1 MTTRAVYLE
10 LAGDTSTDSF
20 ILALCRFKARS
31 GHPKGIQSDNGSNF
45 IGATR
50 EIKDALSKLD
60 QKKIINE
67 LNEHRIQQI
76 FNPPKSPWIGG
87 AMEALVKITKRC
99 LKSVVKDRLL
109 HEDALHT
116 LLLETESEQ

>member
-31 GHPKGIQSDNGSNF
+31 GHLKGIQSDNGSNF
-45 IGATR
+45 TVAKT
-50 EIKDALSKLD
+50 EIKDALSELD

-67 LNEHRIQQI
+67 LNEHRIQWM
-76 FNPPKSPWIGG
+76 FNPAKSPWMGG
-87 AMEALVKITKRC
+87 AMEALVKIAKGC
-99 LKSVVKDRLL
+99 LKAVV
-109 HEDALHT
+109 
-116 LLLETESEQ
+116 

>member
-50 EIKDALSKLD
+50 EIKMLYPNL
-60 QKKIINE
+60 
-67 LNEHRIQQI
+67 
-76 FNPPKSPWIGG
+76 
-87 AMEALVKITKRC
+87 TKRK
-99 LKSVVKDRLL
+99 L
-109 HEDALHT
+109 
-116 LLLETESEQ
+116 